1 MKRGTKVGWL
11 LVAVSI
17 IMCVWVIASQSVD
30 ADPAE
35 DGFVMNGT
43 ELTGYTGVGGDVV
56 IPGDVTSI
64 ASGAFANGTGISSV
78 TMPNT
83 VTAMGTGVF
92 SGCENLQAV
101 TLSTGLG
108 EIPADT
114 FYGCGALTSL
124 TIPEGV
130 SAIGNRAFYGCNGL
144 TSISI
149 PASVASLPVDA
160 LADCNSLSNITVA
173 AGNSSYKSAD
183 GCLYNGA
190 GSKLLLVP
198 AQKTS
203 VSIAAGTTT
212 IGTGAFRNSCVENL
226 SLSEGVTTIEVDAFT
241 GSAISKVTVP
251 ASVTSFSSQSGW
263 TPDSI
268 SGYADSVAETYA
280 KNNQIPFYVIGNNG
294 DTDDPVDPGDTP
306 TDPDDP
312 VDPGDTPADPNNPTD
327 TPTNPQNPG
336 NTPGNTNGTGGGST
350 SQGAHVK
357 DVTPTTADG
366 LDPRFFLCFAVFAG
380 GVGVI
385 LVSRFNK
392 IKYVSDSRRR

>member
-56 IPGDVTSI
+56 IPGEVTSI
-64 ASGAFANGTGISSV
+64 ASGAFANATGIRSI
-78 TMPNT
+78 TMPNS

-92 SGCENLQAV
+92 SGCENLQAI
-101 TLSTGLG
+101 TLSTGLSA
-108 EIPADT
+108 IPADT
-114 FYGCGALTSL
+114 FYGCGALAAIN
-124 TIPEGV
+124 IPEGV
-130 SAIGNRAFYGCNGL
+130 ASIGNRAFYGCDGL
-144 TSISI
+144 ASVTI
-149 PASVASLPVDA
+149 PASVTSLPADA
-160 LADCNSLSNITVA
+160 LMDCNSLSNITVA
-173 AGNSSYKSAD
+173 AGNPSYKSAD
-183 GCLYNGA
+183 GCLYNGS

-203 VSIAAGTTT
+203 ISLAAGTTT
-212 IGTGAFRNSCVENL
+212 IGTGAFRNSCVESL

-241 GSAISKVTVP
+241 GSAISRITVP
-251 ASVTSFSSQSGW
+251 ASVTTFGSQSGW
-263 TPDSI
+263 TPDAI
-268 SGYADSVAETYA
+268 TGYADTAAETYA
-280 KNNQIPFYVIGNNG
+280 KNNNIPFYVIGNNG
-294 DTDDPVDPGDTP
+294 TTDDPVDPGD
-306 TDPDDP
+306 DPVDPGDDP
-312 VDPGDTPADPNNPTD
+312 VDPG
-327 TPTNPQNPG
+327 QPG
-336 NTPGNTNGTGGGST
+336 DSPSGDNTTEGGSSGGTGNNTATG
-350 SQGAHVK
+350 GAHVK

-366 LDPRFFLCFAVFAG
+366 IDPRFFLCFAVFAG